1 MKKLLLVLVLLGT
14 TTIYAQSYSQGFR
27 DGWLN
32 VNNGVGVPP
41 TPSIKVGRTTYA
53 QGFAD
58 GAAAGGRS
66 SNSNSSRSNMS
77 ASDWA
82 KVYGTGNYSD
92 QSNRIGNSVNNA
104 VNENRQRTQYSNSN
118 PNIEFKSTP
127 KYKYETSSDE
137 STELYRQGYR
147 RFAVGD
153 YLAAINYF
161 ENAIANHINDYIFY
175 STDHKHYYAML
186 ALTYYSL
193 GDYQTVISKCNIGIS
208 FDYKVPDG
216 TLYMLRGKAKV
227 ALNDL
232 SGACRDFKTAK
243 KDKKSS
249 MQIDEVGNSISDEEL
264 EKILK
269 RLRSQHCK

>member
-66 SNSNSSRSNMS
+66 SNSNSNRSNMS

-104 VNENRQRTQYSNSN
+104 VNENRQRRQYSNSN
-118 PNIEFKSTP
+118 SYSRVDYTYYNRA
-127 KYKYETSSDE
+127 
-137 STELYRQGYR
+137 TEKAEKKDFEG
-147 RFAVGD
+147 
-153 YLAAINYF
+153 AINDMSAFISLYPN
-161 ENAIANHINDYIFY
+161 NADAW
-175 STDHKHYYAML
+175 TWRG
-186 ALTYYSL
+186 TY
-193 GDYQTVISKCNIGIS
+193 K
-208 FDYKVPDG
+208 
-216 TLYMLRGKAKV
+216 
-227 ALNDL
+227 
-232 SGACRDFKTAK
+232 
-243 KDKKSS
+243 
-249 MQIDEVGNSISDEEL
+249 
-264 EKILK
+264 
-269 RLRSQHCK
+269 